1 VKTHTYVSVALIS
14 AQSRAHI
21 PSSLDIKRAV
31 KYRPRII
38 LNRCIKLFRDTFLLS
53 ESAQRSCALCFAVHV
68 QQLVFSLLRTP
79 SVSMY
84 IRYWLPRVNLFIKLH
99 AASACELR
107 WKKTRKRILWR
118 DFIRVRLSHRP
129 PDTHHKK
136 IHIVTRVA
144 T

>member
-1 VKTHTYVSVALIS
+1 VKTHIYVSVAFIL
-14 AQSRAHI
+14 AQSRVHV

-31 KYRPRII
+31 KYRPRIV
-38 LNRCIKLFRDTFLLS
+38 LNRCIKLFRDTFLSS
-53 ESAQRSCALCFAVHV
+53 ESTQRSCALCFAVHV

-99 AASACELR
+99 AASAGEPR

-136 IHIVTRVA
+136 IHIVTHVA
-144 T
+144 A